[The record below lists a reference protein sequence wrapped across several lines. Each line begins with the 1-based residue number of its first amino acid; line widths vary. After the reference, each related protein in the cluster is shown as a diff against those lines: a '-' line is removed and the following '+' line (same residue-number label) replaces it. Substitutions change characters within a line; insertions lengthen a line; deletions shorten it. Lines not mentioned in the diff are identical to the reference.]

1 MEKNR
6 QISGENYK
14 KIVKSYPVNKKR
26 SDVMEKNNHDFR
38 V

>member
-14 KIVKSYPVNKKR
+14 KIVKFYPVNKKKIGC
-26 SDVMEKNNHDFR
+26 DGEK
-38 V
+38 